1 LQIEI
6 KVYGKVIAVNV
17 IALRPW
23 PSNGSVDVNDEAVR
37 STARGF
43 PKKVAQSDVLMGK
56 AEL

>member
-1 LQIEI
+1 MQIEI

-23 PSNGSVDVNDEAVR
+23 PSKGSVDVNDEAVP
-37 STARGF
+37 ARGF
-43 PKKVAQSDVLMGK
+43 PKKVAQSDGSMGK